1 MERLPGLG
9 CHADGQRGEVSLIGC
24 RAVKARR
31 RASSARI
38 SKARKSGE
46 RSRRTCVAHATKAL
60 GSDHQKVR
68 TSPSKKGDAVAS
80 PFQGSRGRGKNVCCT
95 AASRRKF
102 RTSAAPKIDNTAGRG
117 APCERAIFLR
127 HNPLANAGEGQY
139 TRLVFPPPVP
149 PTAVRPATV
158 PPATVAPATVVATPP
173 VVMRPPVVMAPPPV
187 VIMPVFRTF

>member
-1 MERLPGLG
+1 MKSGKTVDYRIHHGMVGGRRVKGQEAHIVRL
-9 CHADGQRGEVSLIGC
+9 ADGVYKLSWDESTGTTVSVAIKKRG
-24 RAVKARR
+24 RR
-31 RASSARI
+31 S
-38 SKARKSGE
+38 
-46 RSRRTCVAHATKAL
+46 V
-60 GSDHQKVR
+60 
-68 TSPSKKGDAVAS
+68 

-95 AASRRKF
+95 AESRRKF

-158 PPATVAPATVVATPP
+158 PPATVGPATVVATPP

-187 VIMPVFRTF
+187 VIMPAFRTF

>member
-1 MERLPGLG
+1 MADIKWGRTEER
-9 CHADGQRGEVSLIGC
+9 ASW
-24 RAVKARR
+24 RR
-31 RASSARI
+31 RCEFASEPWRTMRYFGLAAWPPGAETLISEAPTWHKKRGRRSA
-38 SKARKSGE
+38 
-46 RSRRTCVAHATKAL
+46 
-60 GSDHQKVR
+60 
-68 TSPSKKGDAVAS
+68 

-158 PPATVAPATVVATPP
+158 PPATVAPATVGPATVVATPP
-173 VVMRPPVVMAPPPV
+173 AVLKPPVLMAPPPG
-187 VIMPVFRTF
+187 